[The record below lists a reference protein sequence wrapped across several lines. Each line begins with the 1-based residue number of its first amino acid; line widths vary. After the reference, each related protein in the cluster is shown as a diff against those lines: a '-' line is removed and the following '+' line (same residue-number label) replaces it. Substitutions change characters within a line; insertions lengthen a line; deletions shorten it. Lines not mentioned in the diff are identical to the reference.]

1 MNVLVVDDQY
11 VNRYLLEKLLIGNGF
26 SVFSAEDG
34 FEALLIA
41 QNNPLDLII
50 SDILLPKMDG
60 FQFCREIKSDP
71 LLKKIP
77 FIFYTAAYNEKKD
90 QDFAESLG
98 ADRFVVKPVDPAE
111 FITIIK
117 ELLSDLPFPDAVK
130 GSDISDSDYLSE
142 YNRRLF
148 RQLEKK
154 IVELEDLNKALMVSE
169 ERYRNLFEQASD
181 AIILHEISIRGV
193 PGRILEANKAACSI
207 LEYTHEE
214 LLGMQVPD
222 IDSPGGRNRY
232 GEIISKLG
240 ILGYLTFEGEHFSK
254 SGRIIPVEINAHLYP
269 DPTSGHCLSICR
281 NITERKKAEAEL
293 TCALK
298 AIDQNLYSM
307 SLLNDRI
314 RNPLAVILSSCEMCN
329 NGDMKGHVQEAIRA
343 VDDLVTKIDNGWIES
358 EAVRNYLRRYYS
370 MDIPV
375 PDDCEERFS
384 QTGNEKPGGR

>member
-34 FEALLIA
+34 FEALSIA

-50 SDILLPKMDG
+50 SDIFLPKMDG

-240 ILGYLTFEGEHFSK
+240 ILGYLTFEGEHFS
-254 SGRIIPVEINAHLYP
+254 
-269 DPTSGHCLSICR
+269 
-281 NITERKKAEAEL
+281 
-293 TCALK
+293 
-298 AIDQNLYSM
+298 
-307 SLLNDRI
+307 
-314 RNPLAVILSSCEMCN
+314 
-329 NGDMKGHVQEAIRA
+329 
-343 VDDLVTKIDNGWIES
+343 
-358 EAVRNYLRRYYS
+358 
-370 MDIPV
+370 
-375 PDDCEERFS
+375 
-384 QTGNEKPGGR
+384 